1 MNPNLTEIVFI
12 LDCSGSM
19 AGLEADTIGGFN
31 AMIAKQQKEP
41 GEALISTVLFNHMST
56 VVSDRAPVQR
66 VVPLD
71 GRTYRVGGSTALYDA
86 VGSAIRHIRTVHRY
100 ARKEDVP
107 ARTLFVITTDGME
120 NASHH
125 YSGKEVRAMIQAQQ
139 EQYHWEFLFLGANI
153 NAEAAADSIGIH
165 ADHAVN
171 YCCDKAGTAL
181 NFEAISDA
189 VRAVRSSQTLD
200 AGWKAPIVADYKRRS
215 KHGGRSAQQ

>member
-1 MNPNLTEIVFI
+1 M
-12 LDCSGSM
+12 
-19 AGLEADTIGGFN
+19 
-31 AMIAKQQKEP
+31 
-41 GEALISTVLFNHMST
+41 
-56 VVSDRAPVQR
+56 
-66 VVPLD
+66 
-71 GRTYRVGGSTALYDA
+71 
-86 VGSAIRHIRTVHRY
+86 
-100 ARKEDVP
+100 
-107 ARTLFVITTDGME
+107 ITTDGME

-200 AGWKAPIVADYKRRS
+200 AGWKAPIEADYKRRS